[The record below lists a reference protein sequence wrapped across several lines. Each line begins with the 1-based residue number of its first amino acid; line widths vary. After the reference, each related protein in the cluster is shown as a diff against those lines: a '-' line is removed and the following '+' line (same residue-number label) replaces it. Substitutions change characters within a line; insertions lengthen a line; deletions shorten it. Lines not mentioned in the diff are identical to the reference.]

1 MDVRSNVYGTLESKR
16 SYRKREDSRARSE
29 AAGHSAWGA
38 GHQSSVD
45 SEYHLPQ
52 TGETEFVVHGNTLD
66 LQTATCTDI

>member
-45 SEYHLPQ
+45 SEYHLPCCPWKY
-52 TGETEFVVHGNTLD
+52 TRLANSYLH
-66 LQTATCTDI
+66 